1 MIKHNFRKFKR
12 QHFLS
17 HVPRAQNYKY
27 WSSKDEFDDEV
38 KIVKI
43 MPDEWVN
50 AVNLMQNDHQAKL
63 PIWLQRL
70 KGKTVLPF
78 INELDMVLVEYKTTM
93 IQTTYFPWGRKD
105 IHIED
110 HWTFRNADGFELCT
124 DWWYLASET
133 SFRLSHES
141 TQHTSVFL
149 NIINK
154 KIKKQVERTL
164 LAIKMIT
171 NVVDVSSIKDILDKF
186 SHEQI
191 RIELIS
197 DSTQY
202 ENNQLIYAE
211 YDVLYDKHKYF
222 LRLDFKEKYYLLGE
236 DSSFYDYLSFDINCV
251 SKYSLK
257 EMYKLILDK

>member
-12 QHFLS
+12 QNFLS
-17 HVPRAQNYKY
+17 NLSCARDYRY
-27 WSSKDEFDDEV
+27 WFSKDEFDAEK

-50 AVNLMQNDHQAKL
+50 AVNLMHNDHLAKL

-70 KGKTVLPF
+70 KNDMILPF
-78 INELDMVLVEYKTTM
+78 INELNMVLVEYKTTL
-93 IQTTYFPWGRKD
+93 IQTTYFPWGKKD
-105 IHIED
+105 VHIED
-110 HWTFRNADGFELCT
+110 HWRFKNPEGLELYT
-124 DWWYLASET
+124 SWWYLLGET
-133 SFRLSHES
+133 SFILTHQSMPNN
-141 TQHTSVFL
+141 SVFF
-149 NIINK
+149 NIKNK
-154 KIKKQVERTL
+154 QRKKQLTRTA
-164 LAIKMIT
+164 LAIEMISDIV
-171 NVVDVSSIKDILDKF
+171 NVLSFEDVLDKF

-191 RIELIS
+191 TVKPIVNSVR
-197 DSTQY
+197 Y